1 MLRGFAIYVI
11 FVLKIISESGG
22 DQDMG
27 QDSMWGVGSEARL
40 RFESRV
46 RVGVP
51 DWGPELGSGAGVRSA
66 GSLFSGSEIQRRI
79 FSLLQK
85 SFSSK

>member
-46 RVGVP
+46 RVGVGQEP
-51 DWGPELGSGAGVRSA
+51 GSGQWAAYFRVVKFKERYF
-66 GSLFSGSEIQRRI
+66 LYF
-79 FSLLQK
+79 K
-85 SFSSK
+85 SHFPQNRKRD